1 MFPPLV
7 RAHQR
12 IVRLVAAAFALAAA
26 TSASAT
32 TASAQNPDLALSQ
45 AERDSIL
52 AHYKNRFPIW
62 GRKAIERGFDLPRP
76 FGISLNGVYATQN
89 IDITSLG
96 LSTGSDPTVPVEFI
110 KFGEV
115 TAPIFT
121 PNARLDLWVLPFLN
135 VYTFGGKAW
144 ISTDVNLT
152 DPVAFGTKVDQTGV
166 YGGVGVTG
174 TMGIKHNWLAFDVN
188 WAWTD
193 AEKLSELVNT
203 RIFGIRYGRAQKL
216 SGTQRLALW
225 IGAMKQTLNSTTNGS
240 INLDEVISG
249 GGSGSG
255 SALEDYKDSAW
266 YQALPPAQKKVV
278 DQIVDRILGIDPSNV
293 TINYSLDKATKDPWN
308 MLLGASYD
316 WSKSWQGRIESG
328 FIGRKQVLVQI
339 NYRLNW

>member
-1 MFPPLV
+1 MLSPLV

-12 IVRLVAAAFALAAA
+12 IVCLVAATFALAAA

-32 TASAQNPDLALSQ
+32 SASAQNPDLALSQ

-62 GRKAIERGFDLPRP
+62 GRKAVERGFDLPRP

-96 LSTGSDPTVPVEFI
+96 LSTGSDPTVPVDFI

-166 YGGVGVTG
+166 YGGVGITG
-174 TMGIKHNWLAFDVN
+174 TMGIKHNWVAFDVN

-225 IGAMKQTLNSTTNGS
+225 IGAMKQTLSSTTKGS
-240 INLDEVISG
+240 IDLSEVISG
-249 GGSGSG
+249 GGDGSG
-255 SALEDYKDSAW
+255 LGDYQNKPW
-266 YQALPPAQKKVV
+266 YEGLDPAQKAVV
-278 DQIVDRILGIDPSNV
+278 DAIAKRLQGIDPSNV

-308 MLLGASYD
+308 MLTGVSYD
-316 WSKSWQGRIESG
+316 WNKSWQGRVETG
-328 FIGRKQVLVQI
+328 FIGRKQVLLQI